1 MATHTSADRA
11 ASPATPDEPVVI
23 TDARLARSDDIEMRQ
38 RRYAYTMLIRTV
50 CFVAMFFV
58 PGLWR
63 WVCLAGASVLP
74 AIAVILANAREN
86 RTHPQDLNPSDEEP
100 EVAMPMLAP
109 GPVIKGTVVGDDG

>member
-1 MATHTSADRA
+1 MATRTSADRT
-11 ASPATPDEPVVI
+11 ASPASPDESMVI
-23 TDARLARSDDIEMRQ
+23 TDARLSQSEDIEMRQ

-74 AIAVILANAREN
+74 AIAVILANARDN
-86 RTHPQDLNPSDEEP
+86 RTHPQDLNPLPEEP
-100 EVAMPMLAP
+100 EVTVPMLAP
-109 GPVIKGTVVGDDG
+109 GPVIKGVVVGDDG

>member
-1 MATHTSADRA
+1 MAT
-11 ASPATPDEPVVI
+11 PAEPLVI
-23 TDARLARSDDIEMRQ
+23 TDARLSASEDIEMRQ

-50 CFVAMFFV
+50 CFGAMFFV

-86 RTHPQDLNPSDEEP
+86 RTHPQDLNPLPEDES
-100 EVAMPMLAP
+100 AAPMLAP
-109 GPVIKGTVVGDDG
+109 GPVIRGTVVGDDG